1 MQRKFKPFFAG
12 IIVLLFVAASNV
24 LFAQGATDL
33 KFNEI
38 LVHNES
44 NFMDEYGQRS
54 SWLEIVNSS
63 YNKVNIGGCY
73 LTDEKETPTKYW
85 IPGNSPETQISP
97 RSFIVFFADGKPSRG
112 ILHLNFQLEEGKTIY
127 LYDANGRTLID
138 EIKIPV
144 GLGTDIVYYRKS
156 IDSDEWATTDKSTP
170 LSDNDHSRKASAGE
184 KFVQHDP
191 AGIGMVIIAMSVV
204 FSALAILF
212 LFYLFIGRSFKKK
225 KKAPVGDKKETRT
238 SAEEHLSGEVNA
250 AIAMAL
256 HLHLSDQH
264 DYENTVLTIKKVA
277 RSYSP
282 WSSKIYTL
290 RRHPRL

>member
-1 MQRKFKPFFAG
+1 MQRKFKPLFAG
-12 IIVLLFVAASNV
+12 IIVLLFVATSHV
-24 LFAQGATDL
+24 LFAQGASDL

-63 YNKVNIGGCY
+63 YSKVNIGGCY
-73 LTDEKETPTKYW
+73 LTDDKENPTKYW
-85 IPGNSPETQISP
+85 VPSNSQETLLSP
-97 RSFIVFFADGKPSRG
+97 RGFTVFFADGKPSRG
-112 ILHLNFQLEEGKTIY
+112 IFHLNFQLEEGKTIY
-127 LYDANGRTLID
+127 LFDANGRTLID
-138 EIKIPV
+138 EVKVPV
-144 GLGTDIVYYRKS
+144 GLAPDYVYYRES
-156 IDSDEWATTDKSTP
+156 IDSDQWATSDKSTP

-191 AGIGMVIIAMSVV
+191 SGVGMVVIAMSVV
-204 FSALAILF
+204 FCALAILF
-212 LFYLFIGRSFKKK
+212 LFYMFIGRTFHKKK
-225 KKAPVGDKKETRT
+225 KVAAVEGTAVATDDQ
-238 SAEEHLSGEVNA
+238 LSGELNA

-256 HLHLSDQH
+256 HLHFEEQH

-277 RSYSP
+277 RAYSP

-290 RRHPRL
+290 RKHPRL